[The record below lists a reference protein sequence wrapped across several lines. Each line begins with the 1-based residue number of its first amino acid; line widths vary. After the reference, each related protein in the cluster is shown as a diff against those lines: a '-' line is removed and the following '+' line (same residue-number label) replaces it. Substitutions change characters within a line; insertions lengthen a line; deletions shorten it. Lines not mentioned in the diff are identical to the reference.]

1 MAEDMQPEMAEP
13 AEDVPP
19 TVPTPDATP
28 SGAAPA
34 GDASSAVI
42 EPPAAVPTASARN
55 RRLGATGQVA
65 GVVGI
70 VVCLV
75 LVAGVIL
82 ARNWLVDGVDQVAGA
97 VDTALGAGTTLIDT
111 ASTKVGDVSDRVGAV
126 DDAANAIATN
136 PNPVPAF
143 SDAVTTRLAPLS
155 DRYLAF
161 RTSYAELR
169 ERLVSALDRLQL
181 LDRLLPFFSLPPGFG
196 DRLAQ
201 INSRAQELDAV
212 VMGLMEMTPG
222 AGAAN
227 AFGAAVAAQTAKVGT
242 ALDGVVAGLDQFKGN
257 VETLQTD
264 VRTAAD
270 RVNLA
275 ITLAALVMIVLL
287 LYLAFLNLVLYR
299 SAEGLRRG
307 PPATDAQAEDG
318 RRS

>member
-1 MAEDMQPEMAEP
+1 MAEDVQPGLAGP
-13 AEDVPP
+13 AEDAPQA
-19 TVPTPDATP
+19 VPTPDATP
-28 SGAAPA
+28 PDAGPA
-34 GDASSAVI
+34 GDAPSAVVEAPA
-42 EPPAAVPTASARN
+42 EPPAASGRD
-55 RRLGATGQVA
+55 RRLGATGKVA
-65 GVVGI
+65 AVIGI
-70 VVCLV
+70 VVCFALIV
-75 LVAGVIL
+75 GVIL

-126 DDAANAIATN
+126 DDAANALASN

-161 RTSYAELR
+161 RTSYAEIR

-201 INSRAQELDAV
+201 VNSRAQGLDAT

-242 ALDGVVAGLDQFKGN
+242 ALDGVSAGLGELRGN

-275 ITLAALVMIVLL
+275 ITLAAVVMIVLL
-287 LYLAFLNLVLYR
+287 LYLAFLHLVLYR
-299 SAEGLRRG
+299 SAERLRRG
-307 PPATDAQAEDG
+307 PPPTDA
-318 RRS
+318 